1 MAGHLLDQSPHNARA
16 ALSPAKLPDAKVAK
30 HAKSISFAAFAFFA
44 SRSSQSAACV
54 LLGLLLLLVL
64 PACAGTNAPP
74 DEMLPPPPSRQS
86 ELVRIYDTMCGDDES
101 AANAAARQA
110 AAGDD
115 KDHRFLAS
123 LWGSRPRSA
132 PGARRLGAALSA
144 GNHHQK
150 AYDWFERAFLFVG
163 TEDPLLPWLRYEMA
177 QEYVALG
184 RNQDAI
190 NLLANR
196 MGTQP
201 LPPELKVKY
210 DELIRRAS

>member
-1 MAGHLLDQSPHNARA
+1 MAGHLL
-16 ALSPAKLPDAKVAK
+16 KCFV
-30 HAKSISFAAFAFFA
+30 
-44 SRSSQSAACV
+44 
-54 LLGLLLLLVL
+54 LLLLVL
-64 PACAGTNAPP
+64 PACAGTEAPP

-86 ELVRIYDTMCGDDES
+86 ELVRIYDTMCGDDDS
-101 AANAAARQA
+101 AANAAAKQA

-132 PGARRLGAALSA
+132 LGARRFGTALAANSQ
-144 GNHHQK
+144 HQK
-150 AYDWFERAFLFVG
+150 SFDWFERAFLFVG
-163 TEDPLLPWLRYEMA
+163 ADDPLLPWLRYEMA

-184 RNQDAI
+184 RHQDAI

-196 MGTQP
+196 MGTAP

-210 DELIRRAS
+210 DELIRKAS

>member
-1 MAGHLLDQSPHNARA
+1 MAGHLL
-16 ALSPAKLPDAKVAK
+16 KCFV
-30 HAKSISFAAFAFFA
+30 
-44 SRSSQSAACV
+44 
-54 LLGLLLLLVL
+54 LLLLVL
-64 PACAGTNAPP
+64 PACAGTEAPP
-74 DEMLPPPPSRQS
+74 DEMLPPPPSRQA
-86 ELVRIYDTMCGDDES
+86 ELVRIYDTMCGEAEAAAS
-101 AANAAARQA
+101 AAAKQA

-132 PGARRLGAALSA
+132 PGARRLGTALSA
-144 GNHHQK
+144 AGHHEK
-150 AYDWFERAFLFVG
+150 AYDWFERAFLFVDAA
-163 TEDPLLPWLRYEMA
+163 DPLLPWLRYEMA

-196 MGTQP
+196 MGTAP
-201 LPPELKVKY
+201 LPPELKQKY